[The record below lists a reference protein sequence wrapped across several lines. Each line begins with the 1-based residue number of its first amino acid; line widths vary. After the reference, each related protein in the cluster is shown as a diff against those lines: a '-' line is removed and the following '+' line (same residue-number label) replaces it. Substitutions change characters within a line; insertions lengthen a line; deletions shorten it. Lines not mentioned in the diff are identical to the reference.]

1 MPLYRAYLME
11 NGHVWTAID
20 LTCVNDD
27 DAKRQAAN
35 LSSGHDVELWQGDR
49 RVTLLR
55 LRRKSSAYSVL
66 NSEGARWIGHLAG
79 TRDEPPR
86 CYPRRRPEK

>member
-1 MPLYRAYLME
+1 MPLYRAYWME
-11 NGHVWTAID
+11 NGHVLTAID

-49 RVTLLR
+49 KVTLLR
-55 LRRKSSAYSVL
+55 LRKRA
-66 NSEGARWIGHLAG
+66 LAE
-79 TRDEPPR
+79 TFSDER
-86 CYPRRRPEK
+86 Q

>member
-20 LTCVNDD
+20 LTCADD
-27 DAKRQAAN
+27 NDAKRRAAN
-35 LSSGHDVELWQGDR
+35 LSSGRDVELWQGDR

-55 LRRKSSAYSVL
+55 LRRRSSAYSVL
-66 NSEGARWIGHLAG
+66 KSEGA
-79 TRDEPPR
+79 
-86 CYPRRRPEK
+86 

>member
-1 MPLYRAYLME
+1 MIGVRLARRTGTLRHRLSLEAGRSTRGTVMPLYRAYLIE

-49 RVTLLR
+49 
-55 LRRKSSAYSVL
+55 
-66 NSEGARWIGHLAG
+66 AG
-79 TRDEPPR
+79 
-86 CYPRRRPEK
+86 

>member
-1 MPLYRAYLME
+1 MSHYRAYWME
-11 NGHVWTAID
+11 NGHVLTSID

-35 LSSGHDVELWQGDR
+35 LSNGHDVELWQGDR

-55 LRRKSSAYSVL
+55 LQRRV
-66 NSEGARWIGHLAG
+66 LAG
-79 TRDEPPR
+79 TFSASEDR
-86 CYPRRRPEK
+86 

>member
-1 MPLYRAYLME
+1 MPLYRAYWME
-11 NGHVWTAID
+11 KGHVLTAID
-20 LTCVNDD
+20 LACVNDD

-55 LRRKSSAYSVL
+55 LRRRNSAYSVL
-66 NSEGARWIGHLAG
+66 NSEGV
-79 TRDEPPR
+79 
-86 CYPRRRPEK
+86 

>member
-49 RVTLLR
+49 KGDTFEIAKEEFGLFGVEFRGGPMDR
-55 LRRKSSAYSVL
+55 PSRW
-66 NSEGARWIGHLAG
+66 NAR
-79 TRDEPPR
+79 
-86 CYPRRRPEK
+86 

>member
-1 MPLYRAYLME
+1 MPLYRAYWME
-11 NGHVWTAID
+11 NGHVLTAID

-35 LSSGHDVELWQGDR
+35 LSSGHDVELWQADR

-55 LRRKSSAYSVL
+55 LRRRNSAYSVL
-66 NSEGARWIGHLAG
+66 NSEGA
-79 TRDEPPR
+79 
-86 CYPRRRPEK
+86 

>member
-1 MPLYRAYLME
+1 MPLYRAYWME
-11 NGHVWTAID
+11 NGHVLTAID

-49 RVTLLR
+49 RVAFLR
-55 LRRKSSAYSVL
+55 LRRRNSAYSVL
-66 NSEGARWIGHLAG
+66 NSEGA
-79 TRDEPPR
+79 
-86 CYPRRRPEK
+86 